1 MTTAGQWV
9 AGARPRTLPLAVG
22 PVLVG
27 TAAAS
32 TVGPTIWWR
41 FAAALV
47 VSLALQ
53 VGVNYAND
61 YSDGLRG
68 TDRDRRGPLRL
79 TASGTASARSVRLAA
94 GIALATGAT
103 VGTALAV
110 AVDLRLLL
118 LGVLCVA
125 GAWLYSG
132 GRHPYGYHGLGEVAV
147 LFFFG
152 FVATLGSAY
161 VQHRTLPSAAWWG
174 SLVVGLPACAV
185 LVVNNLRDIETDRVA
200 GKRTLAVRMGGRRTR
215 AAYVGLLL
223 AAFLALVLV
232 AVEHPTASVAFAAA
246 PMAVAPLRRIV
257 AGDDDP
263 ALLVRVLV
271 LTVRLAVALAVLL
284 AVGLALA

>member
-1 MTTAGQWV
+1 VTTAGQWV
-9 AGARPRTLPLAVG
+9 AGARPKTLPLAVG

-94 GIALATGAT
+94 GIALATAAA

-110 AVDLRLLL
+110 TVDLRLLL

-161 VQHRTLPSAAWWG
+161 VQHRMLPSAAWWG

-185 LVVNNLRDIETDRVA
+185 LVVNNLRDIDTDRVA
-200 GKRTLAVRMGGRRTR
+200 GKRTLAVRIGGRRTR

-223 AAFLALVLV
+223 VAFLALVPV

-246 PMAVAPLRRIV
+246 PMAVAPLRRVV

-263 ALLVRVLV
+263 AALVRVLV